1 MTDDKEV
8 EDEYREMRDY
18 DDQFRMKPRLRSL
31 ISRGSKP
38 VRVQEFDEEI
48 GQWRT
53 KIKMSRAKF
62 DETAKGIF
70 LSEYSKWGRMGEAAN
85 AAGVT
90 PQTVRHHISED
101 EDFAEAVMAAEED
114 YQDKL
119 IAHHQNLVFNGTE
132 KESYDRNGNLV
143 SRETIY
149 PIRLI
154 ELELKKHD
162 SGYRDKQE
170 VEINHTGGVLIAPSE
185 MNSVDDWEARFANA
199 KDVTEKS
206 PTESIRKQIEVN
218 PSEDKQD

>member
-206 PTESIRKQIEVN
+206 TTESIRNQIEG
-218 PSEDKQD
+218 PSSGDKSD